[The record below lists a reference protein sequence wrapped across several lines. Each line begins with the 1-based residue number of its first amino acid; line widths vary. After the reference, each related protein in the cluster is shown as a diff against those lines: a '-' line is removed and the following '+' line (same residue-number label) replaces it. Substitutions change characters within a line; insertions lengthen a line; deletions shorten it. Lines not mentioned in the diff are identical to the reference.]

1 MKEFENCGWIWYDHY
16 GYEDVNVFMLARKS
30 FNLKSIPKKAEIKI
44 TADTRYKLYVNGEFV
59 NYGPA
64 RGYLEHYPF
73 DRVDISRYLRKGENV
88 IGVIVW
94 QWGHGTFQSIYGG
107 AAGLIVSGKIGGVD
121 IGTKKD
127 NGWFVKKCPGH
138 KQDMVRR
145 SVQLPY
151 QENFDAR
158 KVESDWM
165 LPGFKLEEGKG
176 GWERPKSWRIAGS
189 LPWLTFEERGI
200 PLLKFKIKRFKSI
213 LYSHYGNCY
222 NGWEEAR
229 NLTEV
234 YLKEKNGENDF
245 SRIENPESMLKNDT
259 SYTKINPFPE
269 YNKITLILD
278 FGEEVAGFLGIE
290 VEGEGGEVID
300 FTTSELLDGKY
311 LIVRNPD
318 EGCKVAMSDRYI
330 ARKGKQKFETF
341 SIHGFRYLA
350 LTLRNIKKPFKIY
363 NVFVNSVSYP
373 FEERIVFKTS
383 DEIINK
389 IWDICVRTQ
398 ICCSFDAYVDCP
410 WREQA
415 QWWGDARVQGA
426 NTYYLFGDMRLF
438 RRGIKQA
445 GESQLPNG
453 LTFGHF
459 PTSAVGCVLPDFT
472 LTWINSHLDYYEY
485 TGDKS
490 LLKEQFNRI
499 EKAIRFFNKKMEEN
513 YLLPPMPEWWV
524 FLDWAPLYK
533 DGFSCLFNL
542 MYLSSLK
549 TMIKICSI
557 VKKHERKKYYEEKAG
572 ILQKRIDKIFWDE
585 KNKVYFDGYDI
596 KKKKR
601 IKKISQHTHSFAI
614 LLDLKREYH
623 KKWVEEII
631 LPPMKLEPLKHPSII
646 EGSPFFYYYIIEA
659 IKKVGGYEKE
669 IIEFIKRRWG
679 KMVEEGATTCW
690 EIWNPEPGYTSW
702 CHAWSA
708 HPVIHLLE
716 LIGGIKPSKK
726 NWKKIKKRKQTFVDK
741 LYISIKTENGYLEIK
756 K

>member
-1 MKEFENCGWIWYDHY
+1 
-16 GYEDVNVFMLARKS
+16 
-30 FNLKSIPKKAEIKI
+30 LK
-44 TADTRYKLYVNGEFV
+44 
-59 NYGPA
+59 
-64 RGYLEHYPF
+64 
-73 DRVDISRYLRKGENV
+73 
-88 IGVIVW
+88 
-94 QWGHGTFQSIYGG
+94 
-107 AAGLIVSGKIGGVD
+107 GK
-121 IGTKKD
+121 
-127 NGWFVKKCPGH
+127 
-138 KQDMVRR
+138 
-145 SVQLPY
+145 
-151 QENFDAR
+151 
-158 KVESDWM
+158 
-165 LPGFKLEEGKG
+165 
-176 GWERPKSWRIAGS
+176 
-189 LPWLTFEERGI
+189 EER
-200 PLLKFKIKRFKSI
+200 
-213 LYSHYGNCY
+213 
-222 NGWEEAR
+222 
-229 NLTEV
+229 
-234 YLKEKNGENDF
+234 
-245 SRIENPESMLKNDT
+245 
-259 SYTKINPFPE
+259 
-269 YNKITLILD
+269 
-278 FGEEVAGFLGIE
+278 E

-300 FTTSELLDGKY
+300 FTTAELLDGKW
-311 LIVRNPD
+311 LIVKNPD
-318 EGCKVAMSDRYI
+318 EGSKVAISDRYI
-330 ARKGKQKFETF
+330 ARKGKQRFETF

-363 NVFVNSVSYP
+363 NVYVNSVSYP
-373 FEERIVFKTS
+373 FEKRIVFKTS
-383 DEIINK
+383 DETINK

-398 ICCSFDAYVDCP
+398 ICCSFDSYVDCP

-459 PTSAVGCVLPDFT
+459 PTTAVGCVLPDFT

-499 EKAIRFFNKKMEEN
+499 EKAMGFFNKKMEEN

-524 FLDWAPLYK
+524 FFDWAPLYK
-533 DGFSCLFNL
+533 DGFSCLFDL

-557 VKKHERKKYYEEKAG
+557 VKKYERKKYYEEKAK
-572 ILQKRIDKIFWDE
+572 ILQKRIDKIFWDG

-614 LLDLKREYH
+614 LLNLKEEYH

-679 KMVEEGATTCW
+679 KMIEEGATTCW
-690 EIWNPEPGYTSW
+690 EIWNPEPGNISW

-716 LIGGIKPSKK
+716 LIGGVKPSGE
-726 NWKKIKKRKQTFVDK
+726 NWSKIRKGKQSFVDK
-741 LYISIKTENGYLEIK
+741 LYISIKTEHGCLEIK
-756 K
+756 R